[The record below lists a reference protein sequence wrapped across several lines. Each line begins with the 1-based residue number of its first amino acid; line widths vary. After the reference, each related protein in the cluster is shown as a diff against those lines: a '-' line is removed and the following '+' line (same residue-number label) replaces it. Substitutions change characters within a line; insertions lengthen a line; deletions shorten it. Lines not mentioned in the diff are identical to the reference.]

1 VGERPFTIGS
11 REGRL
16 AFVSACA
23 DYPHLLLLHLPSLE
37 FIFGELVQLVPVLF
51 ARVEGLPLLE
61 SPGLSI
67 EGQCRTKESGF
78 DLQFS

>member
-1 VGERPFTIGS
+1 MAERPSTIGS

-16 AFVSACA
+16 DFVSACA

-37 FIFGELVQLVPVLF
+37 FIFGELVQLVPVPF
-51 ARVEGLPLLE
+51 TRGEGFPLLE

-67 EGQCRTKESGF
+67 EGQCRTEESGF